1 MQIRRAWNDLE
12 EGEKERTNL
21 DTLGE
26 FSIVVIVFRDAMV
39 SDKQTTVLTLIFRF
53 CASCYGR
60 WFDQALEALIKDKA
74 HRPQLETQIRDRA
87 QTAPSAAANE
97 PLFFPTES
105 RMNGSAK
112 KQKRVRHSLSAVK
125 KKTDASVG

>member
-12 EGEKERTNL
+12 EDEKERTNL

-26 FSIVVIVFRDAMV
+26 FSIVVIVFRDAMI

-97 PLFFPTES
+97 PFFSDRKPNERVSKETKAGETFS
-105 RMNGSAK
+105 
-112 KQKRVRHSLSAVK
+112 KRSEEK
-125 KKTDASVG
+125 D